1 MRDLMAALSSGV
13 AARRCG
19 SNITE
24 WRAGARILYDSPLAI
39 ATPFNVCWA
48 ICAIESVV
56 RPGDV
61 PGLESSRLGNPGLV
75 LIWSYAR
82 RHMT

>member
-56 RPGDV
+56 RPAAMSPASNHHV
-61 PGLESSRLGNPGLV
+61 LV
-75 LIWSYAR
+75 TLDWY
-82 RHMT
+82 